1 MSFADTDHLIAA
13 EQAHAEAIAVLA
25 IFERIEPDDRRPRL
39 ALEALTAWMKGN
51 ATETAVRQAAFDA
64 NEAARDVADDA
75 AKLAA
80 KACGQAAS
88 VAHTPF
94 NLIHVTRFAT
104 KAKATA
110 NAR

>member
-13 EQAHAEAIAVLA
+13 EQAHAQASTVLA
-25 IFERIEPDDRRPRL
+25 IFECIEPDDRRPRL
-39 ALEALTAWMKGN
+39 ALEAITAWMKGN
-51 ATETAVRQAAFDA
+51 ASEAEARQAAFDA
-64 NEAARDVADDA
+64 NEAARDVADEA
-75 AKLAA
+75 AKFAA

-94 NLIHVTRFAT
+94 NLIHVTRFVE
-104 KAKATA
+104 KAKASA

>member
-1 MSFADTDHLIAA
+1 LSFADTDHLIAA
-13 EQAHAEAIAVLA
+13 EHALAEARVVLP
-25 IFERIEPDDRRPRL
+25 IFERLEPDDRRPRL
-39 ALEALTAWMKGN
+39 ALETLTAWMKGN
-51 ATETAVRQAAFDA
+51 ATEAEARQAAFDA

-75 AKLAA
+75 AKFAA
-80 KACGQAAS
+80 RACGQAAS

-94 NLIHVTRFAT
+94 NVIHVTRFAE

>member
-1 MSFADTDHLIAA
+1 MSSTDTDHLIAA
-13 EQAHAEAIAVLA
+13 EQAQSQALEVLM

-39 ALEALTAWMKGN
+39 ALDAITAWMKGN
-51 ATETAVRQAAFDA
+51 ATEAEVRQAAFDA

-75 AKLAA
+75 AKFAA
-80 KACGQAAS
+80 RACGQAAS

-94 NLIHVTRFAT
+94 NLIHVTRFVE
-104 KAKATA
+104 KAKAAA